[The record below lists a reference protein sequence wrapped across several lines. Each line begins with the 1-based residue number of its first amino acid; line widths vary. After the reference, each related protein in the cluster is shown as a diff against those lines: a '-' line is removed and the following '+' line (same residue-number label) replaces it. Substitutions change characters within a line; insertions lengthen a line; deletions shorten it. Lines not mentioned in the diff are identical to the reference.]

1 MIQKNEFPILEY
13 DFDSTEILQPNHGAE
28 QLTLPEKCDFAI
40 LGDNIDSYAA
50 ETGAAVAEHFE
61 TITKTYPIYVVKN
74 DGEEFCLCQAP
85 LGAPAAAQFMDCLI
99 ACGCRKSVTAGGHI
113 LSLSTCRPL
122 CRTGLGSGAGHR
134 KDLPCAGSSLP

>member
-13 DFDSTEILQPNHGAE
+13 DFDSTEILKPNHGAE
-28 QLTLPEKCDFAI
+28 QLTLPEKCVFAF
-40 LGDNIDSYAA
+40 LGDTIDSYAA

-85 LGAPAAAQFMDCLI
+85 LGAPAAAQFMVQENCYGRLVRRIDRNGRERI
-99 ACGCRKSVTAGGHI
+99 SYPDQSAAG
-113 LSLSTCRPL
+113 
-122 CRTGLGSGAGHR
+122 
-134 KDLPCAGSSLP
+134 

>member
-13 DFDSTEILQPNHGAE
+13 DFDSTEILKPNHGAE
-28 QLTLPEKCDFAI
+28 QLTLPEKCVFAF
-40 LGDNIDSYAA
+40 LGDTIDSYAA

-85 LGAPAAAQFMDCLI
+85 LGAPAAGAVYGLSHCLRVQENYYGRLVRRVDRNGRERI
-99 ACGCRKSVTAGGHI
+99 SYPDQSAAG
-113 LSLSTCRPL
+113 
-122 CRTGLGSGAGHR
+122 
-134 KDLPCAGSSLP
+134 

>member
-13 DFDSTEILQPNHGAE
+13 DFDSTEILKPNHGAE
-28 QLTLPEKCDFAI
+28 QLTLPEKCVFAF
-40 LGDNIDSYAA
+40 LGDTIDSYAA

-85 LGAPAAAQFMDCLI
+85 LGAPAAAQLWI
-99 ACGCRKSVTAGGHI
+99 V
-113 LSLSTCRPL
+113 SLL
-122 CRTGLGSGAGHR
+122 AGAGKLLR
-134 KDLPCAGSSLP
+134 QARAVC

>member
-13 DFDSTEILQPNHGAE
+13 DFDSTEILKPNHGAE
-28 QLTLPEKCDFAI
+28 QLTLPEKGVFAF
-40 LGDNIDSYAA
+40 LGDTIDSYAA

-85 LGAPAAAQFMDCLI
+85 LGAPAAAQFMDHCLRVQENCYGRLVRRVDRNGRERI
-99 ACGCRKSVTAGGHI
+99 SYPDQSAAG
-113 LSLSTCRPL
+113 
-122 CRTGLGSGAGHR
+122 
-134 KDLPCAGSSLP
+134 